1 MRKVFYT
8 MKLGEDGIPFLAESK
23 EVYHI
28 DGRETYSTPSKIYEL
43 AKAIGSTDDAEESVY
58 MACLDTRNRIIAVF
72 LLTKGVLDAS
82 LIRPREAFQ
91 RALMAGAAGII
102 IWHNHPSGD
111 TTPSSYDIKATERM
125 VVAGNIIG
133 IPLYDHI
140 IVGREGDTLFS
151 EGYTSLREER
161 PELFSEEGSSLA

>member
-1 MRKVFYT
+1 MFT
-8 MKLGEDGIPFLAESK
+8 
-23 EVYHI
+23 
-28 DGRETYSTPSKIYEL
+28 
-43 AKAIGSTDDAEESVY
+43 AIN
-58 MACLDTRNRIIAVF
+58 CKHNLDTRNRIIAVF
-72 LLTKGVLDAS
+72 LLIKGVLDAS

-111 TTPSSYDIKATERM
+111 TTPFSYDIKATERM
-125 VVAGNIIG
+125 VVAGNIMG

-140 IVGREGDTLFS
+140 IVGREGDTIYS
-151 EGYTSLREER
+151 EGYTSLRERR